1 MKMGDEKTVDLAV
14 GFGLA
19 LEEVVRIG
27 LVPAVVSVV
36 DWTLLALDWWMEVN
50 DLLIDLVEVGMVD
63 LA

>member
-1 MKMGDEKTVDLAV
+1 MGDEKTVDLAV

-36 DWTLLALDWWMEVN
+36 DWTLLALD
-50 DLLIDLVEVGMVD
+50 
-63 LA
+63 